1 MKKLKVRKLIAI
13 IVAAALIMTPIG
25 AHAQEAQSSEVIY
38 EDADGMIV
46 SGPYHH
52 LIEWA
57 TVGYKPKEM
66 TAQKQS
72 KSFVVFAD
80 ITTAAR
86 KVELQYS
93 RDPGFRYGVKT
104 VSFRNLDYEGPVL
117 AFVASDGARVK
128 NDWYFNDSI
137 ILKQNGKTL
146 TSRRKRVGEWDRLC
160 VTQNDVNASRAKIR
174 CIKRM
179 YVPNIINPAGV
190 YVRVRNVFDGNTHRV
205 VYSSWSRTVKVR

>member
-1 MKKLKVRKLIAI
+1 MKKLIALVMSLIL
-13 IVAAALIMTPIG
+13 AAAPLSVQ
-25 AHAQEAQSSEVIY
+25 AQEVPSIEVIY
-38 EDADGMIV
+38 EDSDGMIV

-66 TAQKQS
+66 TVQKQS

-104 VSFRNLDYEGPVL
+104 VSFCNLDYKGPVL
-117 AFVASDGARVK
+117 AFVASDGARVG
-128 NDWYFNDSI
+128 NNWYFNDSI
-137 ILKQNGKTL
+137 ILKQSGKTL

-160 VTQNDVNASRAKIR
+160 VTQGDVNTSRSKIS

-179 YVPNIINPAGV
+179 YVPNIINPAGM
-190 YVRVRNVFDGNTHRV
+190 YVRVRNVFDGNTRRV
-205 VYSSWSRTVKVR
+205 VYSGWSRVVKVK